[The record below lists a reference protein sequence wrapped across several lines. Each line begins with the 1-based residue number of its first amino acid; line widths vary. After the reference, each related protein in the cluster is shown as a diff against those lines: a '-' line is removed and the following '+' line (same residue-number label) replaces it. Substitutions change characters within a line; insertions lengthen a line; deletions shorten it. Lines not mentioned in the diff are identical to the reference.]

1 MLDRSYIRQQTEVKS
16 LWKMGIALLKKH
28 ILEKERDRDITAR
41 ITSIVVQ
48 RIDAERN
55 GEEIDKTL
63 LKGTRWCSTRFI
75 GEKVTGFLVKY
86 FSTKF
91 DTNFSIDFG
100 AKYFL

>member
-63 LKGTRWCSTRFI
+63 LKGTRWCSARFI
-75 GEKVTGFLVKY
+75 GDKVTGFLVKY
-86 FSTKF
+86 FST
-91 DTNFSIDFG
+91 DFSIDFG

>member
-63 LKGTRWCSTRFI
+63 LKGTR
-75 GEKVTGFLVKY
+75 
-86 FSTKF
+86 
-91 DTNFSIDFG
+91 
-100 AKYFL
+100 